1 MHDGSVTRDL
11 GKWGGVA
18 RGLSCMR
25 VQLKRAQL
33 HEGSDARGFSCKGVQ
48 LLGEFSFT
56 GPPMLGVQLHGV
68 QLQWNRDKL
77 PCMYIFIEYL
87 IYRAG

>member
-1 MHDGSVTRDL
+1 MGF
-11 GKWGGVA
+11 
-18 RGLSCMR
+18 SCT
-25 VQLKRAQL
+25 RAQL
-33 HEGSDARGFSCKGVQ
+33 Q
-48 LLGEFSFT
+48 GEFSFT